1 MIPSFL
7 GENYLTSRTWLP
19 QMRMYKSLPIK
30 KTTNNYN
37 ITNYRWKSLLISKA
51 TSVTSS
57 PSDLNFFEYC
67 LLDFLELF
75 VTKTIFLPCTKPIQV
90 SLLNQ

>member
-1 MIPSFL
+1 MAAANDDVKFSSY
-7 GENYLTSRTWLP
+7 NKVTNDYNT
-19 QMRMYKSLPIK
+19 K
-30 KTTNNYN
+30 KKY
-37 ITNYRWKSLLISKA
+37 WKSLLKSKA

-75 VTKTIFLPCTKPIQV
+75 VTKTNFFPCTKPIQAL
-90 SLLNQ
+90 LLNQ